1 MRATDAAGNLSGN
14 SNTASATTPSGPP
27 PSVTYVRDSD
37 MANRTGTNSDAHTSF
52 QVSGSNPAII
62 VTAALNSSTG
72 NVSSIALSNGL
83 TGGTPYRCK
92 QQRSGTTDLEIWA
105 IPAPSGT
112 GTITIN
118 YSVTADHQS
127 NAALFNNVNQTN
139 PCSTV
144 DSVSISGSTSP
155 LSVTPTNVT
164 SSDMVVYGGAQTAA
178 GDAPHAT
185 SGTEIFFG
193 NNTSQPR
200 RRLSPRLRRSERHLG
215 RDCIF

>member
-1 MRATDAAGNLSGN
+1 MGVTGYQIFRGGTLLTSVTGTTYSNTGLAASTAYSYYVPAYDAAGNNSGN

-37 MANRTGTNSDAHTSF
+37 MMNRAGTNNDAYTSF

-72 NVSSIALSNGL
+72 NVSSIALSSGL

-92 QQRSGTTDLEIWA
+92 QQRNGTTDLETWA

-127 NAALFNNVNQTN
+127 NAALFNNVSQTN
-139 PCSTV
+139 PCSTAN
-144 DSVSISGSTSP
+144 SVSISGSASP
-155 LSVTPTNVT
+155 LRSRPPT
-164 SSDMVVYGGAQTAA
+164 
-178 GDAPHAT
+178 
-185 SGTEIFFG
+185 
-193 NNTSQPR
+193 
-200 RRLSPRLRRSERHLG
+200 
-215 RDCIF
+215 